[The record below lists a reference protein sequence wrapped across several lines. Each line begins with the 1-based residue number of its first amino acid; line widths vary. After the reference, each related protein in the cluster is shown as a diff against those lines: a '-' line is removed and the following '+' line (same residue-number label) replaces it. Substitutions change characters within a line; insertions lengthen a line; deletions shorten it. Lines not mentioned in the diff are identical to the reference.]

1 VLNRNDHHT
10 LDAKDHDGSM
20 SHLGQKAKYSLRA
33 DVFRYSPDIRH
44 SARASGHAEG
54 VPTASPI
61 QLRKAAPLGSAKS
74 TAGKISM
81 IGLRSRALAIGRTD
95 ADLLELLTD
104 APAR

>member
-1 VLNRNDHHT
+1 
-10 LDAKDHDGSM
+10 M
-20 SHLGQKAKYSLRA
+20 SELGQKAKYSLRA

-61 QLRKAAPLGSAKS
+61 QLRKAAPLGSASKS

-81 IGLRSRALAIGRTD
+81 I
-95 ADLLELLTD
+95 
-104 APAR
+104 